1 MKFSEV
7 HGSFDRLSYDAAVS
21 KLEKVSKHNRKEKEK
36 REAEDEMDRAKQR
49 YEETAEDLRAHM
61 HAIQEN
67 ESSQLKDLGSFLDL
81 EINFVQ
87 QYFDVLR
94 EVKSEWPEK
103 SVL

>member
-1 MKFSEV
+1 
-7 HGSFDRLSYDAAVS
+7 
-21 KLEKVSKHNRKEKEK
+21 
-36 REAEDEMDRAKQR
+36 
-49 YEETAEDLRAHM
+49 M

-67 ESSQLKDLGSFLDL
+67 EFSQLKDLGSFLDL

>member
-1 MKFSEV
+1 MKWTEPNNASAY
-7 HGSFDRLSYDAAVS
+7 RIYVS
-21 KLEKVSKHNRKEKEK
+21 SLTHFYSS
-36 REAEDEMDRAKQR
+36 
-49 YEETAEDLRAHM
+49 EETAEDLRAHM

-67 ESSQLKDLGSFLDL
+67 EFSQLKDLGSFLDL

-87 QYFDVLR
+87 HYFDVLR